1 MITPLRTD
9 TNVTTL
15 SDSELTNITHRI
27 NTDGLV
33 VFTDQSLSES
43 DFTSLGHRL
52 GEPEAPGLFM
62 NPTEHPEIYLVTGKR
77 DEHGN
82 KLGMFGKTE
91 LGWHSNGNSR
101 HLIDKI
107 LVMLYCVKPDVNTC
121 TSWCNTTQPFS
132 ELSEAD
138 KAYWRSIKIRLKFQ
152 NGIWAHLEA
161 EGDPELEILEGHG
174 GSIRPLVGI
183 HPHTSEEYFYFP
195 YDFIIKAWQGSK
207 RIDHVEMIDRL
218 KKIIFRQRYQYHHIF
233 QPGDLILS
241 DQFSSLHRRTPVWD
255 EERLLWRLAGDFSG
269 IHHNA

>member
-1 MITPLRTD
+1 MISPVRTSD
-9 TNVTTL
+9 NIL
-15 SDSELTNITHRI
+15 CQSDSEIKNMCHRVH
-27 NTDGLV
+27 TDGLV
-33 VFTDQSLSES
+33 IYTDQDLCES
-43 DFTSLGHRL
+43 DFTNLGNRL
-52 GEPEAPGLFM
+52 GECEAPGLFM
-62 NPTEHPEIYLVTGKR
+62 NPPEHPEIYLVTGKR

-107 LVMLYCVKPDVNTC
+107 LVMLYCVQPDVNTC

-132 ELSEAD
+132 ELSESD
-138 KAYWRSIKIRLKFQ
+138 KDYWRSIKIRLKFQ
-152 NGIWAHLEA
+152 NGIWAHLED
-161 EGDPELEILEGHG
+161 ESDPELEILSGHG
-174 GSIRPLVGI
+174 GSIRPLVGT

-207 RIDHVEMIDRL
+207 RIDHIEMIERL
-218 KKIIFRQRYQYHHIF
+218 KSIIFRQRYQYHHIF

-255 EERLLWRLAGDFSG
+255 EDRLLWRLAGDFTR
-269 IHHNA
+269 IYNHA